1 MLGSIKVTFK
11 GLSKIVG
18 GVNFFN
24 GILTYVDYTITALN
38 TGKNAL
44 ISFFKG
50 SLSPLIKQALD
61 DGLKSVTPQLIDI
74 SKQFQS
80 VGSFFMAC
88 KTGGME
94 LDNIDKDDKDDKND
108 KDEKDEKNDTNDTDD
123 DKDDNDN
130 NDDND
135 DNDDNDNPDNPD
147 NKETFFLEA
156 GPTNEE
162 QKEKQEVEAR
172 STGKK
177 TTNGNSNSGTE
188 AAKIALVKAGK
199 AALTALLQSSS
210 TERSGGKC
218 VISVLEWQ
226 VELLRLGFGI
236 TQMILDAKTTIEEL
250 WKEHIDPDGLPGLI
264 RFPLTWLGA
273 STPVGD
279 VILKCISKPNGV
291 LIPEVIDGLCESS
304 GNQATLSTTLLQVSN
319 TDNDAWM
326 KLNECLENA
335 ADKVLAQV
343 KGKFDPTS
351 VVVEVSENHCDI
363 KEGEGDGKSGEGMQH
378 ALEVMNH
385 ANEDADH
392 AGNVVPTKKEK
403 KKKNKVKD
411 LLIELF
417 DQTLDG
423 IAEKDSKKSRLEHGI
438 NMMMKWED
446 GKYNKKRSL

>member
-74 SKQFQS
+74 SEQFQS

-94 LDNIDKDDKDDKND
+94 LDNIDKDDNNDKND
-108 KDEKDEKNDTNDTDD
+108 QDDTNDTDD
-123 DKDDNDN
+123 DKDDNDD
-130 NDDND
+130 NDNND
-135 DNDDNDNPDNPD
+135 DNDDNDNPDNHV

-236 TQMILDAKTTIEEL
+236 TQMILDAKTRIEEL

-319 TDNDAWM
+319 TDNNAWM

-392 AGNVVPTKKEK
+392 AGNVVPTKK
-403 KKKNKVKD
+403 D

-446 GKYNKKRSL
+446 EKYNKKRSL